1 MQLPALAP
9 VPNISKEPLT
19 IKATSSG
26 ITFLKE
32 NSFHSRYTGN
42 NHFAVHIATAELM
55 LKKELMKQITAANK
69 PWMAPKKKALH
80 PCNANPNSVKSSE
93 QISDNL
99 STETN
104 SLLTNNNDL
113 STKTYSVNKREVR
126 QRILAYINTMK
137 GKKELFFWTVT
148 FPPSISDALAY
159 QAYNIW
165 LTSLRQ
171 YRILKEYIWV
181 AERQSETGAIHF
193 HIAIP
198 HFMNVHKANAMM
210 RGTLKNMIR
219 KGKLIYSVHKI
230 ARYNGVDIA
239 KNRNTKRVTNFAVKK
254 GSRSLVTYLTKYVT
268 KNNEKFSHLAWH
280 NSRGYS
286 ALFTGV
292 TFNIP
297 EFLSYGFHLLL
308 NRAKAFVAEF
318 FTFVPWLNDPP
329 PLLTDHLYKL
339 NSYTQT
345 LLN

>member
-19 IKATSSG
+19 IKATTSG

-42 NHFAVHIATAELM
+42 KHYAVDINGNLHT
-55 LKKELMKQITAANK
+55 KKDLMKLIKADNK
-69 PWMAPKKKALH
+69 NWKRPGKKKALLLSS
-80 PCNANPNSVKSSE
+80 ANPNSVESST
-93 QISDNL
+93 QISENL
-99 STETN
+99 STQPN

-113 STKTYSVNKREVR
+113 STKEYSVNKREVR
-126 QRILAYINTMK
+126 QRLLGYINTVR
-137 GKKELFFWTVT
+137 GKKELYFWTVS
-148 FPPSISDALAY
+148 FPAGIADALTY
-159 QAYNIW
+159 QAFNIW
-165 LTSLRQ
+165 LTTLRQ
-171 YRILKEYIWV
+171 RNLLKNYLWV
-181 AERQSETGAIHF
+181 AERQENGTVHF

-198 HFMNVHKANAMM
+198 HKMPVHLANAMM

-219 KGKLIYSVHKI
+219 KGKLIYSIHKI

-239 KNRNTKRVTNFAVKK
+239 KNRATKRVTNFAIKK

-268 KNNEKFSHLAWH
+268 KNNTKFSHLAWH

-297 EFLSYGFHLLL
+297 EFLSYGFHEIL
-308 NRAKAFVAEF
+308 NRAKAFVGEF

-329 PLLTDHLYKL
+329 EKIVTHLYKL
-339 NSYTQT
+339 NSYTQS